1 MNKEVEKKLFLHN
14 FCGVGRVW
22 FNASD
27 LKPDERKSSASS
39 NLAPRATGR
48 IFI

>member
-1 MNKEVEKKLFLHN
+1 MKKEVKKNFFLHN

-22 FNASD
+22 FNAPA
-27 LKPDERKSSASS
+27 LKSGERKSSASS

>member
-1 MNKEVEKKLFLHN
+1 MKKEVEKNFFLHN

-27 LKPDERKSSASS
+27 LKPDECKSSASS